1 MGALR
6 RRPADPRP
14 PEGLVAVFTGI
25 IREVG
30 TVEGVERTPDGAR
43 LRVSAGLA
51 GELPDGDSVSVS
63 GVCLTVASSDEAAF
77 EADVMNQ
84 TLSVTT
90 LGGLEPGSPVNLEP
104 ALRAGD
110 PLGGHLVQ
118 GHVDGTGQVASAAD
132 DGFARRLRIRVP
144 PELRRYIAE
153 HGSVALDG
161 VSLTVAQ
168 LVPDGLEVSLIPET
182 LERTTLGDLSEGGN
196 VNVEVDVVA
205 RYAERLMQGLN
216 AEQRTEHE

>member
-1 MGALR
+1 M
-6 RRPADPRP
+6 
-14 PEGLVAVFTGI
+14 FTGI

-30 TVEGVERTPDGAR
+30 TVEAVDRTDEGAR
-43 LRVSAGLA
+43 IRVRAGVA
-51 GELPDGDSVSVS
+51 GELRGGDSVSVN
-63 GVCLTVASSDEAAF
+63 GVCLTAASAGGGSF

-90 LGGLEPGSPVNLEP
+90 LGALEAGGRINLEP

-118 GHVDGTGQVASAAD
+118 GHVDGPGRVTSISP
-132 DGFARRLRIRVP
+132 DGFARRVTIAL
-144 PELRRYIAE
+144 PEDIRRYVAERGSIAI
-153 HGSVALDG
+153 DG
-161 VSLTVAQ
+161 VSLTVAA
-168 LVPDGLEVSLIPET
+168 LTPEGFEVSLIPET
-182 LERTTLGDLSEGGN
+182 LERTTLGELEEGSE

-216 AEQRTEHE
+216 DEN